1 MDAVFRAVI
10 IYFVLILLLRV
21 AGKRTLVEA
30 TPFDLVLLL
39 IISEATQEAMIG
51 DDFSLTK
58 AFIVIGTLIG
68 LDIVLSWLK
77 QRFASVER
85 VLDGA
90 PLIIVDAGKPL
101 HERMQKARVD
111 EEDILAAARKS
122 SGLMRMDQIE
132 YAVLERDGG
141 ISIIPKK
148 D

>member
-1 MDAVFRAVI
+1 M
-10 IYFVLILLLRV
+10 

-68 LDIVLSWLK
+68 LDILLSWLK
-77 QRFASVER
+77 QRFAAVER